1 VGVFDEYIYKAVFI
15 ISTNRRGIMKE
26 ENKSSR
32 EEFKRL
38 AKEIV
43 KLAVKALESESKVLY
58 EEAELC

>member
-1 VGVFDEYIYKAVFI
+1 
-15 ISTNRRGIMKE
+15 MKE

-32 EEFKRL
+32 VEFKRL

-43 KLAVKALESESKVLY
+43 KLVGKALESESKVLY

>member
-1 VGVFDEYIYKAVFI
+1 
-15 ISTNRRGIMKE
+15 MKE
-26 ENKSSR
+26 KNKMDR

-43 KLAVKALESESKVLY
+43 KLVGKALDTESKVLY

>member
-1 VGVFDEYIYKAVFI
+1 
-15 ISTNRRGIMKE
+15 MKE

-43 KLAVKALESESKVLY
+43 KLVGKALESESKVLY